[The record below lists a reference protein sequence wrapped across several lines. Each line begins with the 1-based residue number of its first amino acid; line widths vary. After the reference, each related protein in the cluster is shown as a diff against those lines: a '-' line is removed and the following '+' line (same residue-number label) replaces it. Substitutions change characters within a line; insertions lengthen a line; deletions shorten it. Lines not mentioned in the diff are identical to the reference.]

1 MASVETKPL
10 TEEEVEALPSSID
23 GVRLAKNTAFNL
35 AGQILPLLAGIAL
48 MPYIVRGLGPDRFGM
63 LGITW
68 VVFGYFS
75 LMDFGLGRATTKFLA
90 ELLAKGEGGRISE
103 IVWSSLILQLLLG
116 VAGGGVVA
124 ILTPILVERVLRIP
138 ASLVGEAR
146 MAFFMLAFALP
157 AVLVTSAGELNG
169 GVTVREIGL
178 VPTCEF
184 PPNTLPPADV
194 EKANRVPISRAKER
208 VA

>member
-157 AVLVTSAGELNG
+157 AVLVTSGLRAVLEGCQRFDITNLLRTPSSILIFLIPAI
-169 GVTVREIGL
+169 GV
-178 VPTCEF
+178 
-184 PPNTLPPADV
+184 A
-194 EKANRVPISRAKER
+194 
-208 VA
+208 